1 MGPTLVGVAAALVV
15 LAAVLWP
22 LERFWPS
29 IPGQSWRRPG
39 LRTDLAY
46 WFFTPL
52 VTKGLTRFAVVVAV
66 VVMAVAAGMPLERE
80 AIQAW
85 LADPSRAVRRQPA
98 WLQAIEV
105 LLIGDLV
112 GYWTHRLFHGRRLW
126 RFHAVHH
133 ASRHLDWLSSV
144 RLHPVNDA
152 VARMSGV
159 VPILLLGFPPT
170 VLAAYV
176 PFLTLW
182 AILLHANL
190 SWSFG
195 RLRYLIASPTF
206 HRWHHTSEDEG
217 LDRNFAGLFPFL
229 DLLFGTFYMPPGR
242 QPQRF
247 GLEDEAVPE
256 GLLGQL
262 AYPFRRAARP
272 MAESRAASG

>member
-1 MGPTLVGVAAALVV
+1 MGPSFAGVTIALVV

-22 LERFWPS
+22 LERKWPAV
-29 IPGQSWRRPG
+29 PGQGWRRPG

-52 VTKGLTRFAVVVAV
+52 VTRGLTRAAVVVAV
-66 VVMAVAAGMPLERE
+66 VLAAAAAGMPLERA
-80 AIQAW
+80 AIEAW
-85 LADPSRAVRRQPA
+85 LGDPTRVVRRQPA
-98 WLQAIEV
+98 WLQAVEV

-152 VARMSGV
+152 VARLAGV
-159 VPILLLGFPPT
+159 VPILLLGFPPA

-190 SWSFG
+190 DWSFG
-195 RLRYLIASPTF
+195 PLRYAIASPAF
-206 HRWHHTSEDEG
+206 HRWHHTAEDEG
-217 LDRNFAGLFPFL
+217 RDKNFAGLFPFL
-229 DLLFGTFYMPPGR
+229 DLAFGTFHMPAGR
-242 QPQRF
+242 RPSRF
-247 GLEDEAVPE
+247 GLRGEDVPD
-256 GLLGQL
+256 GIVGQL
-262 AYPFRRAARP
+262 AYPFRRP
-272 MAESRAASG
+272 SRA

>member
-1 MGPTLVGVAAALVV
+1 MTMGPTLVGVAVSLAL

-22 LERFWPS
+22 LERFWPA
-29 IPGQSWRRPG
+29 IPGQRWRRPG

-52 VTKGLTRFAVVVAV
+52 VTKGLTRAAVVVAV
-66 VVMAVAAGMPLERE
+66 VVMAVAAGMPLERV

-85 LADPSRAVRRQPA
+85 LADPSRAVRQQPA
-98 WLQAIEV
+98 WLQAVEV
-105 LLIGDLV
+105 LLIGDFV
-112 GYWTHRLFHGRRLW
+112 AYWTHRLFHGRRLW

-182 AILLHANL
+182 AILLHANVP
-190 SWSFG
+190 WSFG
-195 RLRYLIASPTF
+195 RFRYVIASPTF

-217 LDRNFAGLFPFL
+217 LDKNFAGLFPFL
-229 DLLFGTFYMPPGR
+229 DVMFGTFYMPPGR

-247 GLEDEAVPE
+247 GLKDETVPE

-262 AYPFRRAARP
+262 AYPFRTSSP
-272 MAESRAASG
+272 TPASGSG

>member
-1 MGPTLVGVAAALVV
+1 MGPTLAGVAIALAV

-22 LERFWPS
+22 LERLWPA

-52 VTKGLTRFAVVVAV
+52 VTKALTRVAVIAAV

-85 LADPSRAVRRQPA
+85 LADPSRAARRQPA
-98 WLQAIEV
+98 WLQAVEV

-159 VPILLLGFPPT
+159 VPILLLRFPPT

-190 SWSFG
+190 AWSFG
-195 RLRYLIASPTF
+195 PFRYLVASPTF

-217 LDRNFAGLFPFL
+217 LDKNFAGLFPFL
-229 DLLFGTFYMPPGR
+229 DLIFGTFYMPRGR
-242 QPQRF
+242 EPQRF
-247 GLEDEAVPE
+247 GLKDETVPE
-256 GLLGQL
+256 GLLAQL
-262 AYPFRRAARP
+262 AYPYRP
-272 MAESRAASG
+272 ATRPTAEPGAASG

>member
-1 MGPTLVGVAAALVV
+1 MGPTFTGVAIALLV

-22 LERFWPS
+22 LERAWPA
-29 IPGQSWRRPG
+29 IPGQRWRRPG
-39 LRTDLAY
+39 LGTDLAY

-52 VTKGLTRFAVVVAV
+52 VTKTVTRGAVVVAV
-66 VVMAVAAGMPLERE
+66 VIAAVAAGLPLERA

-85 LADPSRAVRRQPA
+85 LADPTHAVRRQPA
-98 WLQAIEV
+98 WLQVVEV
-105 LLIGDLV
+105 LLVGDLV

-126 RFHAVHH
+126 RYHAIHH

-190 SWSFG
+190 RWTFG
-195 RLRYLIASPTF
+195 PLRYVIASPTF

-217 LDRNFAGLFPFL
+217 LDKNFAGLFPFI
-229 DLLFGTFYMPPGR
+229 DLAFGTFYMPEGH
-242 QPQRF
+242 QPVRF
-247 GLEDEAVPE
+247 GLKDEEVPE
-256 GLLGQL
+256 GLLGQI
-262 AYPFRRAARP
+262 AYPFAQRLRRSSSAAD
-272 MAESRAASG
+272 GL

>member
-1 MGPTLVGVAAALVV
+1 MGPTL
-15 LAAVLWP
+15 
-22 LERFWPS
+22 
-29 IPGQSWRRPG
+29 
-39 LRTDLAY
+39 
-46 WFFTPL
+46 
-52 VTKGLTRFAVVVAV
+52 
-66 VVMAVAAGMPLERE
+66 
-80 AIQAW
+80 AW

-105 LLIGDLV
+105 LLIGDFV

-159 VPILLLGFPPT
+159 VPILLLGFPPA

-190 SWSFG
+190 PWSFG
-195 RLRYLIASPTF
+195 PFRYVIASPTF

-217 LDRNFAGLFPFL
+217 LDKNFAGLFPFL
-229 DLLFGTFYMPPGR
+229 DVTFGTFYMPYGR

-247 GLEDEAVPE
+247 GLKDETVPE

-262 AYPFRRAARP
+262 AYPFRISSP
-272 MAESRAASG
+272 TPASGDG

>member
-1 MGPTLVGVAAALVV
+1 MGPTLAGVAIALVV
-15 LAAVLWP
+15 LAAVIWP
-22 LERFWPS
+22 LERFWPA
-29 IPGQSWRRPG
+29 IPGQGWRRPG

-52 VTKGLTRFAVVVAV
+52 VTKALTRVAVIAAV
-66 VVMAVAAGMPLERE
+66 VVMAVAAGMPLERG
-80 AIQAW
+80 AIEAW
-85 LADPSRAVRRQPA
+85 LADPTRAVRRQPA
-98 WLQAIEV
+98 WLQVIEV
-105 LLIGDLV
+105 LLIGDLAA
-112 GYWTHRLFHGRRLW
+112 YWTHRLFHGRGLW

-195 RLRYLIASPTF
+195 RFRYLIASPTF

-217 LDRNFAGLFPFL
+217 LDKNFAGLFPFL
-229 DLLFGTFYMPPGR
+229 DVIFGTFYMPPGG

-247 GLEDEAVPE
+247 GLKDEAVTE

-262 AYPFRRAARP
+262 AYPFRTSSSTP
-272 MAESRAASG
+272 ASGSG

>member
-1 MGPTLVGVAAALVV
+1 MGPTLAGVAVALAV

-22 LERFWPS
+22 LERLWPA
-29 IPGQSWRRPG
+29 IPGQRWRRPG

-52 VTKGLTRFAVVVAV
+52 VTKGLTRFAVIVAV

-105 LLIGDLV
+105 LLIGDFV

-126 RFHAVHH
+126 RYHSVHH

-190 SWSFG
+190 RWSFG
-195 RLRYLIASPTF
+195 PFRYVIASPTF

-217 LDRNFAGLFPFL
+217 LDKNFAGLFPVL
-229 DLLFGTFYMPPGR
+229 DVIFGTFYMPAGQ

-247 GLEDEAVPE
+247 GLKDEVVPE

-272 MAESRAASG
+272 RVEPRAAAG